1 MVSSLLI
8 DYSLFD
14 IYFLI
19 VLYSLLQYI
28 LYLKSW
34 YLNEVELKK
43 AQHIKNEVQKEK
55 LDLIQTITKERS
67 LSSIIS
73 TLISK
78 LLMQNYEIRNY
89 LVV

>member
-1 MVSSLLI
+1 M
-8 DYSLFD
+8 
-14 IYFLI
+14 
-19 VLYSLLQYI
+19 YSLLQYI